1 MRTNTFAASVLGLA
15 VFTGITAASSMAR
28 ATDESVAVY
37 VEGMGGSQTNNAG
50 GTVGGVGVQA
60 GAQLFF
66 LEAYASHTA
75 FSGSGGVTRAVIGP
89 FFDIDFGKWE
99 LSLHLGVGG
108 IRDSGGVLL
117 GNDFSGP
124 QSGGVARVGLALDRD
139 LGDFFAI
146 GASLYSEAY
155 AVRNSDTQTDW
166 NRGSSVFLSGHLRF
180 ELGI

>member
-1 MRTNTFAASVLGLA
+1 MKTNALVASVFGLA
-15 VFTGITAASSMAR
+15 AFTATTAVAPVAS
-28 ATDESVAVY
+28 ATDESIAVY

-50 GTVGGVGVQA
+50 DSAGALGVQA
-60 GAQLFF
+60 GVQLFF
-66 LEAYASHTA
+66 LEAYASQTA
-75 FSGSGGVTRAVIGP
+75 FSGSASVTRAVLGP
-89 FFDIDFGKWE
+89 FFDIDVGKWE

-124 QSGGVARVGLALDRD
+124 QTGGVARLGLALDRD

-146 GASLYSEAY
+146 GASLYTEGY
-155 AVRNSDTQTDW
+155 AVRNEDTKEDW
-166 NRGSSVFLSGHLRF
+166 TRGSSVLLSGHLRF

>member
-1 MRTNTFAASVLGLA
+1 MKRSLAASVLGLGA
-15 VFTGITAASSMAR
+15 FAFTTAWAPSAQ

-37 VEGMGGSQTNNAG
+37 VQGMGGSQTTNDGTSAG
-50 GTVGGVGVQA
+50 ALGVQA

-66 LEAYASHTA
+66 LEAYASQTA
-75 FSGSGGVTRAVIGP
+75 FSGSGNVTRAVVGP
-89 FFDIDFGKWE
+89 FLDIDFAKWE
-99 LSLHLGVGG
+99 LSLHLGVGA

-117 GNDFSGP
+117 GNDLSGP
-124 QSGGVARVGLALDRD
+124 QSGGVARLGIELARD

-155 AVRNSDTQTDW
+155 AVRNSGTQDDF